1 MHDIELIKTFKQRYE
16 SKKFELTKM
25 DDGSAVLLS
34 IESGK
39 VITLN
44 TVATNIVYFI
54 VNQSTIDDTTRD
66 KLLDHLLEQFE
77 VQAVKLKEDIDN
89 FISALNENI

>member
-1 MHDIELIKTFKQRYE
+1 
-16 SKKFELTKM
+16 M